1 VHASIQPRTA
11 PLGDPALLLLVVIF
25 GKH

>member
-1 VHASIQPRTA
+1 VHACIQPRTA